1 MEKDIFSR
9 SKKIF
14 NILSVLRNHLI
25 SDGFWE
31 FFPDSI
37 VKYNENIESGLKFSD
52 GKDFYLLNPDVTSW
66 IISEQKANIEE
77 KFFYITK
84 ENDGVNSKL
93 KLGIEIIGIDNPEE
107 IILNLLYDF
116 MNLLGIDNFYIDL
129 SSIKKFEEIIK
140 ENNLEKKEFFKA
152 LEKRDIEYFDNLKVA
167 EEVKE
172 KIDEIINYREN
183 KTDYEPI
190 NEILEKF
197 NNDNIFVDYG
207 TLKYMNYYD
216 DLVFELYTDEL
227 GYAIVNGGNYYI
239 NNEKSCGM
247 AIDLNLI
254 EEILRRREK

>member
-25 SDGFWE
+25 SNGFWE

-37 VKYNENIESGLKFSD
+37 VKYNENIENGLKFSD

-66 IISEQKANIEE
+66 IISEQKANIKE

-93 KLGIEIIGIDNPEE
+93 KLGIEIIGIENPEE
-107 IILNLLYDF
+107 IILTLLYEF
-116 MNLLGIDNFYIDL
+116 MDLLDIDNFYIDL
-129 SSIKKFEEIIK
+129 SSIKKIEEIIY
-140 ENNLEKKEFFKA
+140 ENKLDKKEFFKA
-152 LEKRDIEYFDNLKVA
+152 LEKRDIEYFDSLKISDS
-167 EEVKE
+167 E
-172 KIDEIINYREN
+172 KDRIDEIINFRETN
-183 KTDYEPI
+183 TDYEPI
-190 NEILEKF
+190 NKILERF
-197 NNDNIFVDYG
+197 NRDNIFADYG

-227 GYAIVNGGNYYI
+227 GYAVVNGGNYYI

-254 EEILRRREK
+254 EEILRRGEK